1 MSDQELNRQTRQ
13 LLEQVIERNR
23 KFSRWSLTIIGLLLV
38 ATLALVGKSIAKDAA
53 QDEKIAN
60 VMTYDSFMEYMD
72 LLDKKNKLDSKQI
85 ELNTIKLEYLEKEK
99 IDDSDFTKLCT
110 ELLSIDK
117 QMERINERINY
128 IERNYEHKN
137 RGKTIDG

>member
-23 KFSRWSLTIIGLLLV
+23 KFSKWLLTIIGLLLV
-38 ATLALVGKSIAKDAA
+38 ATLAHVGKSIAKDAA

-60 VMTYDSFMEYMD
+60 VMTYDGFMEYMD

-99 IDDSDFTKLCT
+99 IDDSDFAKICT

-117 QMERINERINY
+117 QVERISERINY
-128 IERNYEHKN
+128 IERNYEPKT
-137 RGKTIDG
+137 RGKAVDG